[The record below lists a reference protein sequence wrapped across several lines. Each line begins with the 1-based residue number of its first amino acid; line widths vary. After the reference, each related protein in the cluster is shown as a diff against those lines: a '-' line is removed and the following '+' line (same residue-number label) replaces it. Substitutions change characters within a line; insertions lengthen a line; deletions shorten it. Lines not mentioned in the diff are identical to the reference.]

1 MNVCT
6 LNLRFCY
13 YIIIIIIIIVTT
25 TAIIS
30 VVDCSTDIEIL
41 YGLPNLF
48 SVVPVKVPKGNWRP
62 NRAQIRQGFLLH
74 LQVSIMYDITLG

>member
-13 YIIIIIIIIVTT
+13 YIIIIIIIIFTT
-25 TAIIS
+25 TAVIS

-41 YGLPNLF
+41 
-48 SVVPVKVPKGNWRP
+48 
-62 NRAQIRQGFLLH
+62 
-74 LQVSIMYDITLG
+74 